1 MKRFLLLHIG
11 FEAPTPEIMKAW
23 TAWFEE
29 VANVAVEHVGL
40 GAAREVTRAG
50 AADLGMGPEAVTGYS
65 IVEAASM
72 DEAERIARRNPFIT
86 SVRVYEMRDPEPTKT

>member
-11 FEAPTPEIMKAW
+11 FEAPTPEVMNAW
-23 TAWFEE
+23 RAWFEE
-29 VANVAVEHVGL
+29 VADAAVEHVGL

-50 AADLGMGPEAVTGYS
+50 TTDLGMGLDAVTGYS

-72 DEAERIARRNPFIT
+72 DEAERIARSNPFIT
-86 SVRVYEMRDPEPTKT
+86 SVRVYEIRDPEPTGP